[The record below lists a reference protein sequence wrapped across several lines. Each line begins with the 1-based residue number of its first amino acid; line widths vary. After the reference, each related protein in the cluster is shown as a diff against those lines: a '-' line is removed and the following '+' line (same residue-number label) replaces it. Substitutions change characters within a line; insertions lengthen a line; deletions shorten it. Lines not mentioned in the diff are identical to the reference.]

1 MSSNRLLFKFVLR
14 YPWLVVFT
22 VILGFSGALFNGVST
37 ALVVPVLL
45 SFLGQEGINLQGG
58 PPILTRTLSLFDGF
72 EGDAKLLTMLGA
84 VLLAIILKNLANYV
98 AGLVASYLSRSLVNG
113 IRLDALRLLLDV
125 DLDFYS
131 RNKIGDIINCVNQ
144 EVARAAGAIGIG
156 IGMMTNALTILV
168 FTWLLLSLSW
178 QLTLVSTALLA
189 LVALANQTFIK
200 RAKAYGRILSKKS
213 SAYSN
218 KFLEILTGIRLIKT
232 VGYENREYDRVQ
244 RFIKEREQAQL
255 KSQANYTAIG
265 PINEVLGIITILAI
279 VVAGRYLFA
288 DRLQAVSTIMLTYL
302 VVLFRLL
309 PFVSKLNGERSKFAN
324 AAPSAEIVAEFLN
337 RDRKPFMSS
346 GKEQYKQL
354 SEGIRFEGVS
364 FSYPNRD
371 ELVLQ
376 NIDLWIPKG
385 KTVALVG
392 ASGAGKST
400 LADLLP
406 RFYDPIAGRITFDGV
421 DMQNY
426 SLSSLR
432 QRMGVVSQDTF
443 LFNNTVRYNIAYGL
457 ENVSDEDIFD
467 AAKRA
472 NAYDFILQ
480 LPEGFETE
488 IGDRGVMLSGGQRQR
503 MAIARALLR
512 NPDIL
517 ILDEATSAL
526 DTVSERLVQQAIDE
540 LCRDRTTLVI
550 AHRLSTVQK
559 AHQIVVMDKGS
570 VVEMGTH
577 AQLLE
582 QEGYYA
588 RLYSMQFSEQPDS
601 KLIPP
606 TISGESPK
614 VLQDF
619 RMRLS
624 YEIRTLLNPMLGS
637 LQLVADNIVDTPEE
651 QQELIEESY
660 DSALKLLQTV
670 SAFEEN

>member
-1 MSSNRLLFKFVLR
+1 MSANRLLLKFVFR
-14 YPWLVVFT
+14 YPWLVILT
-22 VILGFSGALFNGVST
+22 ITLGFSGALFNGVST

-58 PPILTRTLSLFDGF
+58 PPILTKIFSWFDAF
-72 EGDAKLLTMLGA
+72 EGDAKLLAMLGA

-98 AGLVASYLSRSLVNG
+98 AGIVASYLSRSLVNG
-113 IRLDALRLLLDV
+113 IRLDGLRLLLDV

-131 RNKIGDIINCVNQ
+131 KNKIGDIINCVNQ

-156 IGMMTNALTILV
+156 IGMLTNSLTILV

-178 QLTLVSTALLA
+178 ELTLISTVLLA
-189 LVALANQTFIK
+189 FVAVANQAFIK
-200 RAKAYGRILSKKS
+200 RAKAYGRILSQKS

-232 VGYENREYDRVQ
+232 VSYEDREYDRIQ
-244 RFIKEREQAQL
+244 TFIKEREQAQL
-255 KSQANYTAIG
+255 KSQANYAAIG
-265 PINEVLGIITILAI
+265 PINEVLGIITVLAI
-279 VVAGRYLFA
+279 VVIGRYLLA
-288 DRLQAVSTIMLTYL
+288 DRIQAVSAIMLTYL
-302 VVLFRLL
+302 VILFRLL

-324 AAPSAEIVAEFLN
+324 AAPSAEIVADFLN
-337 RDRKPFMSS
+337 RDRKPMMSS
-346 GKEQYKQL
+346 GRMQYQKL
-354 SEGIRFEGVS
+354 EEGIRFEGVS
-364 FSYPNRD
+364 FTYPDRD
-371 ELVLQ
+371 ELVLKE
-376 NIDLWIPKG
+376 IDVWIPQG

-406 RFYDPIAGRITFDGV
+406 RFYDPIAGQITFDGT
-421 DMQNY
+421 DACNY
-426 SLSSLR
+426 DLASLR
-432 QRMGVVSQDTF
+432 RGMGVVSQDTF
-443 LFNNTVRYNIAYGL
+443 LFNNTVRYNLAYGL
-457 ENVSDEDIFD
+457 ENISDEAVLD

-472 NAYDFILQ
+472 NAYDFIMQ

-503 MAIARALLR
+503 LAIARALLR

-550 AHRLSTVQK
+550 AHRLSTVQR
-559 AHQIVVMDKGS
+559 AYQIVVMDKGA
-570 VVEMGTH
+570 VVETGTH
-577 AQLLE
+577 DELLE
-582 QEGYYA
+582 RDGYYA
-588 RLYSMQFSEQPDS
+588 RLYSMQFSDRP
-601 KLIPP
+601 
-606 TISGESPK
+606 ESPAFK
-614 VLQDF
+614 DI

-660 DSALKLLQTV
+660 DSALKLLKTV
-670 SAFEEN
+670 SAFEESTL